1 MQEQQNSSDI
11 NLANI
16 TENTWNTIH
25 NAKITSENIKNR
37 IDKQHNKIS
46 NSILEVISP
55 HKNMYM
61 YI

>member
-46 NSILEVISP
+46 NSILEVIFSS
-55 HKNMYM
+55 
-61 YI
+61 